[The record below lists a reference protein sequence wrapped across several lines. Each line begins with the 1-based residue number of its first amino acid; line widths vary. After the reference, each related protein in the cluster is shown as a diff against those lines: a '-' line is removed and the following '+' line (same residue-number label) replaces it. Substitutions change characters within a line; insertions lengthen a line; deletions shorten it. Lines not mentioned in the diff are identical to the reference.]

1 MPCAAILRKSSKI
14 CVDSERI
21 YYFSS
26 RPKAAETGLEGGR
39 ENRWI
44 VDNNPPDFNPF
55 LLLLPSLGSSKF
67 VQKLRILLGVSFH
80 GYRVT
85 EVDFEEMTI

>member
-1 MPCAAILRKSSKI
+1 MTLNVRRFGTNLLLMSH
-14 CVDSERI
+14 D
-21 YYFSS
+21 
-26 RPKAAETGLEGGR
+26 AETGLEGGR
-39 ENRWI
+39 ENGWI